1 MSKMLSFGIYFEG
14 IKMLKSQILNIIKS
28 TAGIPAKT
36 STSATYF
43 SGIFFSDFRK

>member
-14 IKMLKSQILNIIKS
+14 IKMLKSQILNTIKS

>member
-14 IKMLKSQILNIIKS
+14 IKMLKSQILNAIKS